1 VVTSAQVTAA
11 MLAERLPVGS
21 PVLVVGAPALGAELA
36 DLGLKPV
43 SSANE
48 EPVAV
53 VQGYGREVGWALLA
67 EGCVAVRRGATWVAT
82 NTDATL
88 PSDRG
93 PLPGNGALVATLAT
107 ALGRQPDLVVGKPA
121 PALFTQAARARS
133 ARRPLV
139 VGDRLDTDIE
149 GATRAGMDSLLVFT
163 GVTTPADVLAAPP
176 NRRPTYLAADLDG
189 LFDAD
194 PEGRGAWRVGT
205 AGSAAVLRGHGEPI
219 EALRALCAAVWATTD
234 AVVPAVRAD
243 GPAAREAL
251 AALGLA
257 TGAAAT

>member
-1 VVTSAQVTAA
+1 
-11 MLAERLPVGS
+11 
-21 PVLVVGAPALGAELA
+21 
-36 DLGLKPV
+36 V
-43 SSANE
+43 SSADE

-53 VQGYGREVGWALLA
+53 VQGYGPEVGWAVLA

-93 PLPGNGALVATLAT
+93 PLPGNGALVAALAT

-163 GVTTPADVLAAPP
+163 GVTTPADALAAAPG
-176 NRRPTYLAADLDG
+176 RRPTYLAADLNG

-194 PEGRGAWRVGT
+194 PEGRGGWRVEAADG
-205 AGSAAVLRGHGEPI
+205 AAVLRGHGEPI

-234 AVVPAVRAD
+234 DVTTDAVVPAVRAE
-243 GPAAREAL
+243 GPAAEEAL